1 MSQSKV
7 TKRSWVL
14 KECVERV
21 PETFAAARGL
31 LQFGLQETDI
41 EILISVAEGEKHES
55 MKGMGLKGLSFL
67 NFVIW
72 LPCC

>member
-1 MSQSKV
+1 
-7 TKRSWVL
+7 
-14 KECVERV
+14 V